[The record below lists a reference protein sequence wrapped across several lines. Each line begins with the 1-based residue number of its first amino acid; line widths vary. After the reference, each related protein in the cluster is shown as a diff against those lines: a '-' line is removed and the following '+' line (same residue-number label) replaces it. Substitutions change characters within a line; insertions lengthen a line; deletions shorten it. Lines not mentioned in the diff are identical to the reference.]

1 MEVIR
6 LDAADIPGVVALW
19 HATKRATYGFL
30 VTERGRTMDEDDA
43 FFRAHILD
51 RCAIWLAVADGEI
64 LGFLA
69 IAGSYLDRLYVAPG
83 AQRRGVGAALF
94 AKACALSPTGLEL
107 HTHVKNH
114 AARAFYERQGCTAVR
129 FGTSP
134 APENEP
140 DVEYHWRPS

>member
-1 MEVIR
+1 MDLRR
-6 LDAADIPGVVALW
+6 LAAADVSSVVQLW
-19 HATKRATYGFL
+19 HATKRATSDL
-30 VTERGRTMDEDDA
+30 LASERDRTLDQDDA
-43 FFRAHILD
+43 FFRAHILA
-51 RCAIWLAVADGEI
+51 CCEIWIAVADGAL

-69 IAGSYLDRLYVAPG
+69 TAGSYLDRLYVAPG

-94 AKACALSPTGLEL
+94 TQARTLSPTGIEL

-114 AARAFYERQGCTAVR
+114 AARAFYEHQGCVPVH

-140 DVEYHWRPS
+140 DVEYHWRP